1 MKWQSSAIYILV
13 YFYANWNL
21 FIGEETEPKKDEE
34 RTNTETLPEITE
46 NHESTESTQEPM
58 QWGKVTKI

>member
-34 RTNTETLPEITE
+34 RTITEFTE
-46 NHESTESTQEPM
+46 NHESTESTESTQEPM